1 MKKMYI
7 DVNQTNLINV
17 SRVLLQRSDLT
28 WQQKLFLIEIVDYQ
42 AKSKIPYLSQT
53 QFAKS
58 NNISTDTVS
67 RHLTKLYERDI
78 ISNLGQVA
86 DGLACEF
93 YISGWF
99 MKELGYTDTPV
110 SYVEPVE
117 EVIEVVEV
125 EKPSIV
131 ITNFEEPALTE
142 ANINYVLT
150 DVLGRPFNTFNG
162 YFQAYN
168 KAYPQFPK
176 SREELQGRYND
187 MINPF

>member
-78 ISNLGQVA
+78 ISNLGQVS
-86 DGLACEF
+86 L
-93 YISGWF
+93 
-99 MKELGYTDTPV
+99 
-110 SYVEPVE
+110 
-117 EVIEVVEV
+117 
-125 EKPSIV
+125 
-131 ITNFEEPALTE
+131 
-142 ANINYVLT
+142 
-150 DVLGRPFNTFNG
+150 
-162 YFQAYN
+162 
-168 KAYPQFPK
+168 
-176 SREELQGRYND
+176 
-187 MINPF
+187 